1 MVQNFFLCSYPVP
14 IIRKRYSHAGEKRGL
29 SRSSP
34 FAIETRHREQVPI
47 YHVAVQACVEY
58 MCARVV
64 CMSIRVRTHLV
75 VLHDGSGL
83 SLGGHIQFS
92 GVPSLPPFAER
103 EISASPVSIR
113 LSASVL
119 LSPPVSL
126 SFALPSVFFLLLA
139 SHKRPP
145 EGTATITRN
154 TKAGENGAGVDND
167 RRAHAVMNVALLLF
181 PSVPSSFPLLS
192 PFFASA

>member
-1 MVQNFFLCSYPVP
+1 MYFLLILCKGLKYLNTCRLIIRFALGYQTFVFHFP
-14 IIRKRYSHAGEKRGL
+14 IIRRKYFFQMKFFKLGKLPHSVAVDD
-29 SRSSP
+29 
-34 FAIETRHREQVPI
+34 ETRHREQVPI
-47 YHVAVQACVEY
+47 YHVAIQTCII
-58 MCARVV
+58 CNTHVV
-64 CMSIRVRTHLV
+64 HVWRKTRIRRTHLV

-126 SFALPSVFFLLLA
+126 SFALPSVFPSYWRA
-139 SHKRPP
+139 ISVHPKAQRRSR
-145 EGTATITRN
+145 GN
-154 TKAGENGAGVDND
+154 TKAVK
-167 RRAHAVMNVALLLF
+167 RRGG
-181 PSVPSSFPLLS
+181 
-192 PFFASA
+192 